1 MASRD
6 EDPLLLPAKS
16 TRSPKTHK
24 TLKGFLYASC
34 LLAAGFVFGLIAK
47 GNNDTTI
54 TSKSVPFAEES
65 PSAKNDSDEPPYE
78 FIERDA
84 DVPLI
89 TIEKPMFDL
98 DEVLHWEQDHPNH
111 DINAERISQVE
122 AEEEEVLT
130 MLHETEHEE
139 YEEDDDK
146 EYPVLSYDLRSLMEE
161 DHMENHGMHMPL
173 ACNANLTSQTC
184 ASLSTLS
191 VTPGE
196 TTVIPCGQCFEVDVH
211 DGSTWE
217 LPDGLRVE
225 GKIFIPSSANFILH
239 TTFVFVLGLL
249 KIDPPM
255 SGNQVKISLYG
266 EEEVTYTASMAEM
279 ECHMGCNMS
288 SKVIAVLGKLGR
300 LVL

>member
-1 MASRD
+1 
-6 EDPLLLPAKS
+6 
-16 TRSPKTHK
+16 
-24 TLKGFLYASC
+24 
-34 LLAAGFVFGLIAK
+34 LIVK

-54 TSKSVPFAEES
+54 ASKYLPLAEES
-65 PSAKNDSDEPPYE
+65 PSSNYDFDEPPYE
-78 FIERDA
+78 FIELDA

-89 TIEKPMFDL
+89 TIENPMFNL

-122 AEEEEVLT
+122 AEEEKVLK
-130 MLHETEHEE
+130 MLHDTEHEE
-139 YEEDDDK
+139 DDDE
-146 EYPVLSYDLRSLMEE
+146 EYPVLSYDLRSLME
-161 DHMENHGMHMPL
+161 DHAMHMPL
-173 ACNANLTSQTC
+173 ACNVNLTAQAC

-191 VTPGE
+191 VTSPGE
-196 TTVIPCGQCFEVDVH
+196 TAVIPCGRCFEVDIQ

-225 GKIFIPSSANFILH
+225 GKLFIPSSANFILN

-266 EEEVTYTASMAEM
+266 EEQVTHTASMAGM
-279 ECHMGCNMS
+279 ECHMGCNMG

-300 LVL
+300 VVLYMLEVKCTKLTLTLAIDVILCRRTTRHSRIRRKLQDVGEA